1 MPGCLRYATGNVEH
15 SRYYGSDSYVERFR
29 DVDAELNDF
38 FNLCFLAGRPRCQ
51 LWFPSLAEI
60 KAAFYEVDGRFWAS
74 PLPSTEGGFFHAD
87 EWVLFVRVSLD
98 TPVASWGNLAAVVGQ
113 VYREGVVNGTALL
126 NAIQPRPEL
135 VLPDPETGLIN
146 SDAEAILLIICGDR
160 EPFTI
165 KSLEE
170 ILPTYDRLAS
180 ASEWGKAIPYLV
192 AQTDLVCS
200 SK

>member
-1 MPGCLRYATGNVEH
+1 
-15 SRYYGSDSYVERFR
+15 
-29 DVDAELNDF
+29 
-38 FNLCFLAGRPRCQ
+38 
-51 LWFPSLAEI
+51 LAEI